1 MQTDPKR
8 DSKTDLREEHA
19 KSGAAPGRS
28 TFSKNQ
34 SRFFITFLM
43 LSCVAF
49 AGLIAYIVS
58 TQQADPEH
66 LEKMEQIRTEINDD
80 RKEALK
86 GAPDPTTSKKDES
99 GTVSE
104 EEVEK

>member
-8 DSKTDLREEHA
+8 KLREAHA

-43 LSCVAF
+43 LSCMAF

-66 LEKMEQIRTEINDD
+66 LEKMEQIRTEINGD
-80 RKEALK
+80 RQEALK
-86 GAPDPTTSKKDES
+86 GAPEPSQNSKDARSDEKPM
-99 GTVSE
+99 
-104 EEVEK
+104 EEVEN